1 MNIAR
6 RIAAAASLAL
16 VAALAGC
23 SFSFSTAHITDFAI
37 AKDEAAK
44 QPASAFAP
52 AEPVYANVVVANVP
66 GKVTLKWRLS
76 AEDVAGFAAHTPLP
90 EADTNFELNGDGN
103 STYTLKPPK
112 DGWPAGIYG
121 VSVSLVDDSGAEKD
135 KRSGTFRVA
144 GAANAP
150 NAGAAPAAAATPA
163 SHPEFSEIEFADSA
177 DGDAADSFATGTAKI
192 YARTDFKGVPNG
204 ATVSATWVAEKAR
217 GVAPETKIVSSDVVI
232 SDDKNVVDFSITRP
246 DKGWP
251 PGSYRVDIAVD
262 GKPAISG
269 QFEIDK

>member
-16 VAALAGC
+16 AAALAGC

-52 AEPVYANVVVANVP
+52 ADPVYAKVVVANVP

-76 AEDVAGFAAHTPLP
+76 AENVAGFAAHTPLP

-112 DGWPAGIYG
+112 NGWPAGTYG
-121 VSVSLVDDSGAEKD
+121 VSVSMVDDSGTEKD
-135 KRSGTFRVA
+135 KRSGTFTVA

-150 NAGAAPAAAATPA
+150 NAAAAPAAAATP
-163 SHPEFSEIEFADSA
+163 EFSAIEFADSA
-177 DGDAADSFATGTAKI
+177 DGDAADSFATNTAKI

-217 GVAPETKIVSSDVVI
+217 GVAPETKIVASDVVI

-251 PGSYRVDIAVD
+251 PGSYRVDITLD
-262 GKPAISG
+262 GKPAVSG
-269 QFEIDK
+269 RFEIDE